1 VEEELNLNTLYIGLG
16 GLSGAVLRY
25 FISLFLYKKTSSNT
39 PYWSYFLNMIV
50 CFMLGFGMVILN
62 KQTITVLNP
71 LLIKNL
77 LLTFFITFS
86 IFSYKAIYYFK
97 KVMLIQAA
105 TVLFYNLFAGL
116 LFLTIGNLIAQ
127 SI

>member
-1 VEEELNLNTLYIGLG
+1 MNTLYIGLG
-16 GLSGAVLRY
+16 GLSGAILRY
-25 FISLFLYKKTSSNT
+25 FISLYLYKNTSSNT
-39 PYWSYFLNMIV
+39 PYWSYFLNMLV

-62 KQTITVLNP
+62 KQTITTFNP

>member
-1 VEEELNLNTLYIGLG
+1 MSTLYIGLG
-16 GLSGAVLRY
+16 GLSGGILRY
-25 FISLFLYKKTSSNT
+25 FLSLYLYKISSNNT
-39 PYWSYFLNMIV
+39 PYWSYLLNMIV

-62 KQTITVLNP
+62 KQSLTNLNP

-86 IFSYKAIYYFK
+86 VFSYKAIYYFK
-97 KVMLIQAA
+97 RIMLIQAA

>member
-16 GLSGAVLRY
+16 GLSGAILRY
-25 FISLFLYKKTSSNT
+25 FISLYLYKNTSSNT
-39 PYWSYFLNMIV
+39 PYWSYFLNMLV

-62 KQTITVLNP
+62 KQTITTFNP

>member
-1 VEEELNLNTLYIGLG
+1 MSTLYIGLG
-16 GLSGAVLRY
+16 GLSGVVLRY
-25 FISLFLYKKTSSNT
+25 VISLFLFKISSSDT
-39 PYWSYFLNMIV
+39 PYWSYLLNMIV
-50 CFMLGFGMVILN
+50 CFMLGFGMITLS
-62 KQTITVLNP
+62 KQSITSLNP

-86 IFSYKAIYYFK
+86 VCSYKAIYYFK
-97 KVMLIQAA
+97 KMMLIQAS

-116 LFLTIGNLIAQ
+116 LFLTLGNLMAQ

>member
-1 VEEELNLNTLYIGLG
+1 MEEELNLSTLYIGLG
-16 GLSGAVLRY
+16 GLSGAILRY
-25 FISLFLYKKTSSNT
+25 FLSLFLYKISSSDT
-39 PYWSYFLNMIV
+39 PYWSYLLNMIV

-62 KQTITVLNP
+62 KQSITTLNP

-86 IFSYKAIYYFK
+86 VFSYKAIYYFK
-97 KVMLIQAA
+97 RVMLIQAA

-116 LFLTIGNLIAQ
+116 LFLTIGNLMAQ

>member
-1 VEEELNLNTLYIGLG
+1 MSTLYIFIG
-16 GLSGAVLRY
+16 GISGAVLRY
-25 FISLFLYKKTSSNT
+25 LSSLFLSKISSSDT
-39 PYWSYFLNMIV
+39 PYWSYLLNMLV

-62 KQTITVLNP
+62 KKPITVLNP

-86 IFSYKAIYYFK
+86 VFSYKAIYYFK

>member
-1 VEEELNLNTLYIGLG
+1 LNTLYIGLG
-16 GLSGAVLRY
+16 GLSGAILRY
-25 FISLFLYKKTSSNT
+25 FISLYLYKNTSSNT
-39 PYWSYFLNMIV
+39 PYWSYFLNMLV

-62 KQTITVLNP
+62 KQTITTFNP

>member
-1 VEEELNLNTLYIGLG
+1 MSTLYIGLG

-25 FISLFLYKKTSSNT
+25 FISLFLYKTSSSDT
-39 PYWSYFLNMIV
+39 PYWSYLLNMIV
-50 CFMLGFGMVILN
+50 CFLLGFGMVMLN
-62 KQTITVLNP
+62 KQSITTLNP

-86 IFSYKAIYYFK
+86 VFSYKAIYYFK
-97 KVMLIQAA
+97 RVMLVQAA

>member
-1 VEEELNLNTLYIGLG
+1 MEEELNLNTLYIGLG
-16 GLSGAVLRY
+16 GLSGAILRY
-25 FISLFLYKKTSSNT
+25 FISLYLYKNTSSNT
-39 PYWSYFLNMIV
+39 PYWSYFLNMLV

-62 KQTITVLNP
+62 KQTITTFNP